1 MSLNIFGLSIPLYG
15 IMITIGIVIAMAIAI
30 WLGKKRGFKSDDYFT
45 LALYVIP
52 LAVLGAR
59 TYFAI
64 FSGANFTFLEFFE
77 IWNGGLAILGAVIGG
92 AIGVLLYSLIHK
104 KNFFKLADTIAPALL
119 VGQAI
124 GRIGCYFAGCCHG
137 VEITNS
143 ALHFFPAGI
152 VIDETWHYATM
163 FWECAWC
170 LLAFAALLLIFKR
183 FKQTGVALSCYCIL
197 YGIGRAIIETF
208 RGDSLYLFGSGLKVS
223 QLLSILLIIAGIIA
237 LIIIYT
243 KSRKQPSEKDNNS

>member
-1 MSLNIFGLSIPLYG
+1 MELEILGLNIPLYG
-15 IMITIGIVIAMAIAI
+15 LMITIGIIVAMCII
-30 WLGKKRGFKSDDYFT
+30 IPLGKTRGITTDDYFT

-64 FSGANFTFLEFFE
+64 FSGVNFTFLEFFA

-92 AIGVLLYSLIHK
+92 ALGVLLYSIIHK
-104 KNFFKLADTIAPALL
+104 KNFLKLADTIVLGLL

-137 VEITNS
+137 YEIENS
-143 ALHFFPAGI
+143 ALHFFPLAI
-152 VIDETWHYATM
+152 NVDDTWRYATM
-163 FWECAWC
+163 FWESAWC
-170 LLAFAALLLIFKR
+170 LISFGILLFVFKK
-183 FKQTGVALSCYCIL
+183 FKQTGVALSCYLIL

-208 RGDSLYLFGSGLKVS
+208 RGESLYLFGSGLKVS
-223 QLLSILLIIAGIIA
+223 QLLAILMIVAGIIS

-243 KSRKQPSEKDNNS
+243 KHRKSLSEKDNNT